1 MRLGTERRQRLDSS
15 WQRLSWLLVAGTA
28 AAILLAGILALSF
41 SGGVSRR
48 LQQLRDNAIGLA
60 AGRDLA
66 PPVAGDDEI
75 AELDRAFHHMADSL
89 DEVTRREKAVIEG
102 TTDAIFVKNLDHRY
116 LMMNAAGAA
125 VIGRPVADII
135 GASNDELIEAES
147 ARQIRERDEE
157 VIASGRTITFEYNST
172 NSAGVE
178 RTYLSNRGP
187 FRDRHGAIVGTFGI
201 SRDITDQ
208 KRAEAALIE
217 SDRRFREFFYDAPV
231 GYHEVD
237 PEGRITCVN
246 NTELQI
252 LGYTEDEMVGHS
264 DLRIRRGPGGGAR
277 DLRRMARRRQTAG
290 HGRGRFP
297 AQERDAGPR
306 AGRLP
311 DDPGRRRAHGRD
323 SGHRCRTSRCASRPR
338 R

>member
-1 MRLGTERRQRLDSS
+1 M
-15 WQRLSWLLVAGTA
+15 
-28 AAILLAGILALSF
+28 
-41 SGGVSRR
+41 
-48 LQQLRDNAIGLA
+48 
-60 AGRDLA
+60 AGRL
-66 PPVAGDDEI
+66 
-75 AELDRAFHHMADSL
+75 
-89 DEVTRREKAVIEG
+89 T
-102 TTDAIFVKNLDHRY
+102 
-116 LMMNAAGAA
+116 
-125 VIGRPVADII
+125 DII

-172 NSAGVE
+172 NNAGVE

-246 NTELQI
+246 NTELRI

-264 DLRIRRGPGGGAR
+264 VFEFVEDPEAGRAIFAEWLAGAKPPDTVEAGFRRKNGTLVPVQVDFRMIQDADGRMAGIRATLQDITVRKQAEALIKAGALQSAIFNSANFSSIATDATGVIQIFNVGAERMLGYTADEVTNKVTPAEISDPQEVIARATALERRARHHDHARLRGPGLQGLARHRGHLRAHLYPQGWQPVPGGR
-277 DLRRMARRRQTAG
+277 LR
-290 HGRGRFP
+290 HG
-297 AQERDAGPR
+297 A
-306 AGRLP
+306 AGRA
-311 DDPGRRRAHGRD
+311 RA
-323 SGHRCRTSRCASRPR
+323 P
-338 R
+338 